1 MRYALPRSLAGRTVM
16 VLIAGLVMTHIVTVV
31 VFSEH
36 RADSL
41 TRAEE
46 QHVAQHIASIADI
59 VLSVPNEWRE
69 RIVRSSDGHAFRVY
83 TTSDEPESDYGR
95 KDLRMGALNELLSR
109 QVRAAI
115 SEPISVDIGDI
126 ALPDRRSGL
135 DASKRWLQSRFDRLL
150 YGHDRDQAVLV
161 SIPLS
166 ESQRLNFSTVM
177 PLAYA
182 PGWERALAMTGSFA
196 VAVLLLSLWAIRK
209 LSTPLKR
216 FAGAATTFAHNIYAP
231 KLPETGPSEVREA
244 ARAFNDMQNQIR
256 RLVENRAQMLAAIS
270 HDLRTPLTT
279 VRLRAESV
287 AEPELRSKMLAAL
300 NEMDAMLSSTLAF
313 AREGTPDEETY
324 ITDVGSLLES
334 ICEDMRDAG
343 HDVTCV
349 VEGQI
354 LAVCRPLGLKR
365 ALANLI
371 DNAVKYGQVVRV
383 SATCDDNLVEITI
396 TDEGPGIPEM
406 EMERIFLP
414 FYRLETSRSRHTG
427 GVGLGMAIA
436 QMIIDTHGGS
446 IHLSN
451 HTGGGGLCVRVQ
463 LPRSL

>member
-1 MRYALPRSLAGRTVM
+1 M
-16 VLIAGLVMTHIVTVV
+16 VLIAGLVVTHIVTVV

-83 TTSDEPESDYGR
+83 TTPDQPEANYRRPDFPI
-95 KDLRMGALNELLSR
+95 GALDELLSR

-115 SEPISVDIGDI
+115 SEPISVDVGEI
-126 ALPDRRSGL
+126 ALPDEQFGL
-135 DASKRWLQSRFDRLL
+135 EASKRWLQSRFDRLL

-166 ESQRLNFSTVM
+166 EGQRLNFSTVM
-177 PLAYA
+177 PLAYV
-182 PGWERALAMTGSFA
+182 PGWERAVATTGSF
-196 VAVLLLSLWAIRK
+196 VVVVLFLSLWAIRK
-209 LSTPLKR
+209 LATPLKR
-216 FAGAATTFAHNIYAP
+216 FTAAATAFAHNVYAP
-231 KLPETGPSEVREA
+231 ELPEKGPSEVREA
-244 ARAFNDMQNQIR
+244 ARAFNDMQRQIR
-256 RLVENRAQMLAAIS
+256 RLVESRAQMLAAIS

-287 AEPELRSKMLAAL
+287 AEPELRKKMLSAL

-313 AREGTPDEETY
+313 AREGTEHEEAGLAD
-324 ITDVGSLLES
+324 IGSLLGS

-343 HDVTCV
+343 HDATCIV
-349 VEGQI
+349 DGQI
-354 LAVCRPLGLKR
+354 RAICRPLSLKR
-365 ALANLI
+365 ALTNLI
-371 DNAVKYGQVVRV
+371 DNAVKYGQLARVR
-383 SATCDDNLVEITI
+383 ATCIVDVVQIVI
-396 TDEGPGIPEM
+396 TDQGPGVPEPEM
-406 EMERIFLP
+406 ARIFLP
-414 FYRLETSRSRHTG
+414 FHRLEASRSRHTG

-451 HTGGGGLCVRVQ
+451 HTGGGLCVRVQ
-463 LPRSL
+463 LPRLV